1 MEYKGLTLDQFQI
14 DAINYIEKGN
24 SVVVSAAT
32 GTGKTLIAD
41 YLIDKFLKEHK
52 RVIYTSPIKALS
64 NQKYKEFKTAFGEEM
79 VGLLTGDVTINH
91 NAQIL
96 IMTTEIYRNML
107 VTKDELVDQLS
118 YIVFDEIH
126 YINDIER
133 GTVWEEAIIFS
144 PEHVRF
150 LCLSAT
156 IPNAKE
162 FADWIQTIKGHEVSV
177 VKYDKRA
184 VPLTHKLYDSMLGL
198 TTIKELRPALELDK
212 YPDYYK
218 ALKLKK
224 NHHDKHDKHDKR
236 RQQVP
241 MPYHAD
247 LVDELSEKDK
257 LPGLFFVFSRRRCEE
272 LADDLARKHD
282 FTNAAQKEKIINQ
295 FLYTVPKDLRR
306 MESVQF
312 MRRILPKGIA
322 VHHAG
327 LLPVL
332 KEVVEE
338 LFGQGLISVLYATE
352 TFAVGINMPAR
363 TVCFHALE
371 KFDGMNFRFLN
382 SKEYFQL
389 AGRAGRRGIDK
400 EGLAIA
406 LVDRKT
412 FDVNKVEAFTSKDTD
427 PIISQFKLSYN
438 TVINLVD
445 KHTKEEQEIIL
456 KSSFDYYLKKKGGQQ
471 IRIMATYNHMI
482 ERLKKLGYV
491 SKDDKVTEKG
501 RFATHIYSNELLIT
515 EIFCGD
521 LYKKLS
527 DTEIA
532 VLVAAIIYEEKLS
545 DKFKIGDKKTY
556 YNIIDTLAVNEFV
569 TKKINQKSISKM
581 NNLVSAWC
589 NGADFHDLMDMTS
602 LDEGDIIRV
611 FRQII
616 DLYRQIVRASTDR
629 QLIERLEKSIVNIQ
643 RDVIKVE
650 F

>member
-1 MEYKGLTLDQFQI
+1 MVEYKGLTLDKFQI
-14 DAINYIEKGN
+14 DAIEEIEKGN

-41 YLIDKFLKEHK
+41 YLIDKFLKERK

-64 NQKYKEFKTAFGEEM
+64 NQKFKEFKKSFGEEM
-79 VGLLTGDVTINH
+79 VGLLTGDITINH
-91 NAQIL
+91 NAQII

-107 VTKDELVDQLS
+107 VTKDELIDQLS

-126 YINDIER
+126 FINDYER

-156 IPNAKE
+156 IPNARE
-162 FADWIQTIKGHEVSV
+162 FADWIKSIKGHEVSV
-177 VKYDKRA
+177 VKYEKRA
-184 VPLTHKLYDSMLGL
+184 VPLTHKLYDTSLGL
-198 TTIKELRPALELDK
+198 TTMKELKDSLELDK
-212 YPDYYK
+212 YPDYHK
-218 ALKLKK
+218 SFKRKK
-224 NHHDKHDKHDKR
+224 DRDKKKHFT
-236 RQQVP
+236 

-247 LVDELSEKDK
+247 LVDELTHQNK

-272 LADDLARKHD
+272 LADDLSRKHD
-282 FTNAAQKEKIINQ
+282 FTNASQKEKITQI
-295 FLYTVPKDLRR
+295 FLDIVPQELRK

-312 MRRILPKGIA
+312 LRRILPKGIA

-327 LLPVL
+327 LLPAL
-332 KEVVEE
+332 KDVVEE

-371 KFDGMNFRFLN
+371 KFDGMNFRYLN

-406 LVDRKT
+406 MVDRKT
-412 FDVNKVEAFTSKDTD
+412 FDANKVEAFTSKDTD
-427 PIISQFKLSYN
+427 PIISQFKLSFN
-438 TVINLVD
+438 TLINLVD

-456 KSSFDYYLKKKGGQQ
+456 KSSFDYYLKKKGGKQ

-482 ERLKKLGYV
+482 ERLKKLGYI
-491 SKDDKVTEKG
+491 SKEDTVTEKG
-501 RFATHIYSNELLIT
+501 RFATHIYSNELLVS
-515 EIFCGD
+515 EIFCSD
-521 LYKKLS
+521 LYQKLS
-527 DTEIA
+527 GTELAI
-532 VLVAAIIYEEKLS
+532 LVAAISYEEKMS
-545 DKFKIGDKKTY
+545 DKFKVGDKRTY
-556 YNIIDTLAVNEFV
+556 FNIIDSLASNEYV
-569 TKKINQKSISKM
+569 SKKLNQKSVSKM
-581 NNLVSAWC
+581 NHIVSSWCEGEQFANLLDLC
-589 NGADFHDLMDMTS
+589 N
-602 LDEGDIIRV
+602 LDEGDIIRLFRQTIDL

-616 DLYRQIVRASTDR
+616 RATTDR
-629 QLIERLEKSIVNIQ
+629 QLIDKLEKMITVIQ
-643 RDVIKVE
+643 RDVVKVE

>member
-1 MEYKGLTLDQFQI
+1 MVEYKGLTLDQFQI
-14 DAINYIEKGN
+14 DAIDFIEKGN

-41 YLIDKFLKEHK
+41 YVIDKFLKERK

-64 NQKYKEFKTAFGEEM
+64 NQKFKEFKKSFGEDA

-91 NAQIL
+91 NAQII

-107 VTKDELVDQLS
+107 VTKDELIEQLS

-126 YINDIER
+126 FINDFER

-162 FADWIQTIKGHEVSV
+162 FADWISTIKGHEVSV
-177 VKYDKRA
+177 VKFDKRA
-184 VPLTHKLYDSMLGL
+184 VPLTHKLYDGKLGI
-198 TTIKELRPALELDK
+198 TTIQDIKHDLELDK

-218 ALKLKK
+218 ALKRKK
-224 NHHDKHDKHDKR
+224 NHDKHKQHL
-236 RQQVP
+236 

-247 LVDELSEKDK
+247 LVDELKTQEK
-257 LPGLFFVFSRRRCEE
+257 LPAMFFVFSRRRCEE
-272 LADDLARKHD
+272 LAEDLSRKHD
-282 FTNAAQKEKIINQ
+282 FTNNAQKEKITKV
-295 FLYTVPKDLRR
+295 FLEIVPQELRK

-312 MRRILPKGIA
+312 IRRILPKGIA

-327 LLPVL
+327 LLPAL

-352 TFAVGINMPAR
+352 TFAVGINMPAK

-406 LVDRKT
+406 MVDRKT
-412 FDVNKVEAFTSKDTD
+412 FDPNKVEKFTSKDTD

-445 KHTKEEQEIIL
+445 KHTKEEQELIL
-456 KSSFDYYLKKKGGQQ
+456 KSSFDYYLKKKGGHQ
-471 IRIMATYNHMI
+471 IRILSTYNHMI
-482 ERLKKLGYV
+482 ERLKKLGYI
-491 SKDDKVTEKG
+491 SNDDKVTEKG

-515 EIFCGD
+515 EIFCSS
-521 LYKKLS
+521 LYQKLT
-527 DTEIA
+527 DTELT
-532 VLVAAIIYEEKLS
+532 VLVASIVYEEKLQ
-545 DKFKIGDKKTY
+545 DKFKIGDKKTFF
-556 YNIIDTLAVNEFV
+556 NIIDTLEQNEFIS
-569 TKKINQKSISKM
+569 KKLNQKSVSKM
-581 NNLVSAWC
+581 NLIVSSWIE
-589 NGADFHDLMDMTS
+589 GVQFPDLMEMCN
-602 LDEGDIIRV
+602 LDEGDIIRL

-616 DLYRQIVRASTDR
+616 DLFRQIIRATTDR
-629 QLIERLEKSIVNIQ
+629 QLIDRIEKMISIIQ

>member
-14 DAINYIEKGN
+14 DAIKYIEDGN

-41 YLIDKFLKEHK
+41 YVIDKFLKEHK

-64 NQKYKEFKTAFGEEM
+64 NQKFKEFKKSFGEDA

-91 NAQIL
+91 NAQII

-107 VTKDELVDQLS
+107 VTKDELIDQLS

-126 YINDIER
+126 YINDFER

-162 FADWIQTIKGHEVSV
+162 FAEWIQTIKGHEVSV
-177 VKYDKRA
+177 VRYDKRA
-184 VPLTHKLYDSMLGL
+184 VPLTHKLYDSKMGL
-198 TTIKELRPALELDK
+198 TTINELKHDLELDK

-218 ALKLKK
+218 AMRRKK
-224 NHHDKHDKHDKR
+224 QHDKKK
-236 RQQVP
+236 QIT

-247 LVDELSEKDK
+247 LIDELTKEQKVPC
-257 LPGLFFVFSRRRCEE
+257 LYFVFSRRRCEE
-272 LADDLARKHD
+272 LADDLSRKHD
-282 FTNAAQKEKIINQ
+282 FTNNAQKEKITKV
-295 FLYTVPKDLRR
+295 FLEIVPQELRR

-312 MRRILPKGIA
+312 LRRVLPKGIG

-327 LLPVL
+327 LLPAL

-363 TVCFHALE
+363 TICFHALE

-406 LVDRKT
+406 MVDRKT
-412 FDVNKVEAFTSKDTD
+412 FDAQKVEKFTSKDTD

-445 KHTKEEQEIIL
+445 KHTKDEQEVIL
-456 KSSFDYYLKKKGGQQ
+456 KSSFDYFLKKKGGHQ
-471 IRIMATYNHMI
+471 IRIMSTYNHMI
-482 ERLKKLGYV
+482 ERLKKLGYIT
-491 SKDDKVTEKG
+491 KDDKVTEKG
-501 RFATHIYSNELLIT
+501 RFATHIYSNELLVS
-515 EIFCGD
+515 EIFCGE
-521 LYKKLS
+521 LYQKLT
-527 DTEIA
+527 DVEMT
-532 VLVAAIIYEEKLS
+532 VLLAAIQYEEKLS
-545 DKFKIGDKKTY
+545 DKFKVGDKRTY
-556 YNIIDTLAVNEFV
+556 FNIIDTLAENEFV
-569 TKKINQKSISKM
+569 AKKLDQKSVSKM
-581 NNLVSAWC
+581 NLIVSSWIE
-589 NGADFHDLMDMTS
+589 GAEFADLLEMCS
-602 LDEGDIIRV
+602 LDEGDIIRM

-616 DLYRQIVRASTDR
+616 DLYRQIVRATTDR
-629 QLIERLEKSIVNIQ
+629 QLVDRIEKTIAIIQ
-643 RDVIKVE
+643 RDVVKVE

>member
-1 MEYKGLTLDQFQI
+1 MEYKGYTLDQFQI
-14 DAINYIEKGN
+14 DAINVIEKGE

-64 NQKYKEFKTAFGEEM
+64 NQKYKEFREAFGDDM
-79 VGLLTGDVTINH
+79 VGILTGDVTINH

-107 VTKDELVDQLS
+107 VTKDELVEQLS

-126 YINDIER
+126 FINDYER

-162 FADWIQTIKGHEVSV
+162 FAEWIQSIKGHKVSV
-177 VKYDKRA
+177 VTYDKRA
-184 VPLTHKLYDSMLGL
+184 VPLKHMLYDVQMGM
-198 TTIKELRPALELDK
+198 TTIQDIKKSLELDK

-218 ALKLKK
+218 AMKRRG
-224 NHHDKHDKHDKR
+224 KHDKKNE
-236 RQQVP
+236 P
-241 MPYHAD
+241 KMPYHAD
-247 LVDELSEKDK
+247 LVEELWQKDK
-257 LPGLFFVFSRRRCEE
+257 LPAMFFVFSRRRCEQ
-272 LADDLARKHD
+272 LADDLSRKHD
-282 FTNAAQKEKIINQ
+282 FTNKLQKERIVQYLSSEI
-295 FLYTVPKDLRR
+295 PPELRR

-312 MRRILPKGIA
+312 IKRVLPKGIG

-327 LLPVL
+327 LLPIL
-332 KEVVEE
+332 KEVVET
-338 LFGQGLISVLYATE
+338 LFSQGLISVLYATE

-363 TVCFHALE
+363 TVCFHSLE
-371 KFDGMNFRFLN
+371 KYDGMSFRFLN

-389 AGRAGRRGIDK
+389 AGRAGRRGIDT

-406 LVDRKT
+406 MVDRKT
-412 FDVNKVEAFTSKDTD
+412 FDAKKVENFTSKDTD

-445 KHTKEEQEIIL
+445 KHTREEQEVIL
-456 KSSFDYYLKKKGGQQ
+456 KSSFDYFLRKKGGQQ
-471 IRIMATYNHMI
+471 IRILATYNHMI
-482 ERLKKLGYV
+482 ERLKKMGYI
-491 SKDDKVTEKG
+491 SKDNKVTEKG

-515 EIFCGD
+515 EMFCGD
-521 LYKKLS
+521 LCQKLS
-527 DTEIA
+527 DEEITILLA
-532 VLVAAIIYEEKLS
+532 SIVYEERLN
-545 DKFKIGDKKTY
+545 DKFKMGDKKTY
-556 YNIIDTLAVNEFV
+556 FKITDTVGTNKFV
-569 TKKINQKSISKM
+569 SEKLNFKNVSRM
-581 NNLVSAWC
+581 NKVVSMWFE
-589 NGADFHDLMDMTS
+589 GAQFSDLLDCVS
-602 LDEGDIIRV
+602 LDEGDIIRL

-616 DLYRQIVRASTDR
+616 DLCRQINRATTDR
-629 QLIERLEKSIVNIQ
+629 SLVDRIENIIKAIQ
-643 RDVIKVE
+643 RDVVKVE